1 MKYKLTLIYP
11 AHKKNTGNYREKK
24 GKYSIP
30 QLSLPTIAGLTDE
43 RFDVVIVDENIEDI
57 DFEAKTDLVG
67 ITTMTALAP
76 RAYDIADRFRKK
88 GVPVVLG
95 GIHASML
102 PDEAAVHADSLV
114 LGEAEDVWPIA
125 LNDFIQGRLQKTY
138 RGTGRHTLENL
149 PLPRLDLL
157 KKDRYFSTSL
167 LMASRGCPHD
177 CHYCSVTTFWGKGFR
192 YRPVEDVIRELKSL
206 KDRHVYF
213 TDDNLYGNKIYAKK
227 LFKEMIPLKKK
238 WSCQG
243 DSLIANDAELLKLAA
258 ESGCQWIFIGLESIS
273 EKNLAQMRKSF
284 NKVHQYKESFK
295 KIHDAGINVFGSFI
309 FGLDEDNETVFKD
322 TVDFAIDA
330 KLDAANFY
338 ILTPLPGTKLFQE
351 MKDAGR
357 LLHTEWDKYDANHVV
372 FKHPKLTQEQLLDG
386 LISAYKNFYSIP
398 SIVKRLRRPTN
409 KKFISALG
417 LNIGRFLRRKR
428 FETIC
433 RME

>member
-1 MKYKLTLIYP
+1 MKYKLTLVYP
-11 AHKKNTGNYREKK
+11 AHKKNTGNYRRK

-43 RFDVVIVDENIEDI
+43 RFDVVIVDENIEEI

-114 LGEAEDVWPIA
+114 LGEAEDVWSIA

-138 RGTGRHTLENL
+138 RGAGRHTLENL

-157 KKDRYFSTSL
+157 KRDRYFSTSL
-167 LMASRGCPHD
+167 LMASRGCPHN
-177 CHYCSVTTFWGKGFR
+177 CHYCSVTTFWGKSFR
-192 YRPVEDVIRELKSL
+192 HRPVEDVIRELKSL

-213 TDDNLYGNKIYAKK
+213 IDDNLYGNKIYAKK

-258 ESGCQWIFIGLESIS
+258 ESGCHWIFIGIESIS

-284 NKVHQYKESFK
+284 NKVKQYKESFK
-295 KIHDAGINVFGSFI
+295 KIHDAGINIFGSFI

-322 TVDFAIDA
+322 TVDFAIEA
-330 KLDAANFY
+330 KLDAANYY

-351 MKDAGR
+351 MKESGR
-357 LLHTEWDKYDANHVV
+357 LLHTQWDKYDANHVV
-372 FKHPKLTQEQLLDG
+372 FKPAKLTQEQLLDG

-409 KKFISALG
+409 KKFISALV
-417 LNIGRFLRRKR
+417 LNIGRYLRRKR

>member
-30 QLSLPTIAGLTDE
+30 QLSLPTIAGLTDD

-88 GVPVVLG
+88 GVPAVLG

-114 LGEAEDVWPIA
+114 LGEAEDVWSIA
-125 LNDFIQGRLQKTY
+125 LSDFIQGRLQKTY
-138 RGTGRHTLENL
+138 RGTGRHTLVNL

-157 KKDRYFSTSL
+157 KKGRYFSTSL

-213 TDDNLYGNKIYAKK
+213 TDDNLYG
-227 LFKEMIPLKKK
+227 
-238 WSCQG
+238 
-243 DSLIANDAELLKLAA
+243 
-258 ESGCQWIFIGLESIS
+258 
-273 EKNLAQMRKSF
+273 
-284 NKVHQYKESFK
+284 
-295 KIHDAGINVFGSFI
+295 
-309 FGLDEDNETVFKD
+309 
-322 TVDFAIDA
+322 
-330 KLDAANFY
+330 
-338 ILTPLPGTKLFQE
+338 
-351 MKDAGR
+351 
-357 LLHTEWDKYDANHVV
+357 
-372 FKHPKLTQEQLLDG
+372 
-386 LISAYKNFYSIP
+386 
-398 SIVKRLRRPTN
+398 
-409 KKFISALG
+409 
-417 LNIGRFLRRKR
+417 
-428 FETIC
+428 
-433 RME
+433 